1 METGGVCLTL
11 LWLLGESNRCFYS
24 LLSHET
30 HQSLVTLHCWPS
42 WVWPLNLS
50 DFTTAPQHLE
60 PAVGTGV
67 GVVLEGG
74 GMCCL
79 DSITFFA
86 PLPQGF
92 RHRKR
97 RQCLP
102 PLPVPLASIISGW
115 FSCFLPFSPIPHPL
129 HSVTLKGALSLMT
142 FQSHLPPRKIQNN
155 TAPML
160 GLCPCSSFL

>member
-1 METGGVCLTL
+1 MCLIL
-11 LWLLGESNRCFYS
+11 LWFLGECNRCFHS

-50 DFTTAPQHLE
+50 DFTTAPQHRE

-67 GVVLEGG
+67 RGGAGG
-74 GMCCL
+74 GCVVWIPSPSL
-79 DSITFFA
+79 HPSPRVSDIER
-86 PLPQGF
+86 G
-92 RHRKR
+92 
-97 RQCLP
+97 QCLP
-102 PLPVPLASIISGW
+102 LLSVPLCSIISGW
-115 FSCFLPFSPIPHPL
+115 FSCFLPFSPRPHPPC
-129 HSVTLKGALSLMT
+129 SVTLKGALLLMT
-142 FQSHLPPRKIQNN
+142 FQSHLPPRKTQNN